1 MLKLMKY
8 ELKKQMFSKI
18 VILIILGALAI
29 FFIIANLFDNT
40 DMQVLGL
47 AAMLGAMLGSLLYS
61 LLECIKVYGK
71 DLTTKQGYMLFMVP
85 RNSYQ
90 ILGAKILSAIIQI
103 ALTLVMFGA
112 VMVICGTVYMLKYD
126 YVKEMVDTIKE
137 ILSIMF
143 NIDINYGA
151 VFNAFL
157 LVFLTWGFVVILGI
171 FSLTV
176 SETVLQGKK
185 ISGAVSAVM
194 FLLLLWAVTSLEN
207 TYMTSIVGHLKFG
220 TVYRVGEI
228 LYYIFF
234 DVVFYLLSAWI
245 MDKKLSV

>member
-1 MLKLMKY
+1 MKY

-18 VILIILGALAI
+18 VILIILGALTI

-47 AAMLGAMLGSLLYS
+47 AAMLGAMLGSLFYS

-112 VMVICGTVYMLKYD
+112 VMGICGTVYMLKYD
-126 YVKEMVDTIKE
+126 YVREMIDTIKE
-137 ILSIMF
+137 ILSILF